1 MPFIKIEDFKE
12 NKVRIGDMYSTTTP
26 VPYNNLA
33 IKYEY
38 SPNSVDELVIRT
50 PPLNSMG
57 VLPNRGLN
65 DTQPLTGYTLA
76 LKISKSEDVSEEE
89 RNCYNVLER
98 LTDVIREKLEEKE
111 TVSTIKKVK
120 RKGIAVDNL
129 VIFRPKDDTTS
140 TVYLKLYTDKSM
152 NITTPFYKLAS
163 KKDIARKVVSKD
175 KPIKPAKA
183 LDYVRQGIQVIVGI
197 KIDGVFINSHMES
210 LRIKATEVI
219 VLKKT
224 VSTDSIFS
232 KDLNLQ
238 PRETTDSDD
247 DDDDNDHSTIST
259 T

>member
-1 MPFIKIEDFKE
+1 MPFMKIEDFKE

-38 SPNSVDELVIRT
+38 SSNSVDELVIRT
-50 PPLNSMG
+50 PPLNSIG

-65 DTQPLTGYTLA
+65 DTQPLTGYSLA

-129 VIFRPKDDTTS
+129 VILRPKDDTTS

-210 LRIKATEVI
+210 LRIRATEVI

-238 PRETTDSDD
+238 PLETTDS
-247 DDDDNDHSTIST
+247 DDDNDHSTIST